1 MAQTTK
7 ASTKSRSSRSSSG
20 SRKKPSSGTSSKRKS
35 STRSRS
41 SSNAR
46 RPSNQSRSSRSAAK
60 GPVEQTRDAVTSG
73 AGSAGSAISTAA
85 KKAKGPAMVAGAALV
100 GLAGGAA
107 LGTQRKSRRKL
118 LGVPLPKRGSLESST
133 KNLAGAAKDVGSFGG
148 QLAELVT
155 EVRRAREQLDRSNS
169 NRRRSPIEV
178 VLDGLTA
185 RPPKG

>member
-1 MAQTTK
+1 
-7 ASTKSRSSRSSSG
+7 
-20 SRKKPSSGTSSKRKS
+20 
-35 STRSRS
+35 
-41 SSNAR
+41 
-46 RPSNQSRSSRSAAK
+46 
-60 GPVEQTRDAVTSG
+60 
-73 AGSAGSAISTAA
+73 
-85 KKAKGPAMVAGAALV
+85 MVAGAALV